1 VTLGSAFTSLENIAQ
16 SLRPQG
22 TGTELAYVRGALIAF
37 EPGGY
42 PSQDKRRVIP
52 FRFNPE
58 SLTRTVQVQ
67 AGQRQPG
74 VEGAAHG
81 ASAPPSAEAA
91 ADSASGTLKESF
103 SIQIRLDFADRDQSV
118 SAISDEFGI
127 APEIAAIEDLL
138 YPAPSR
144 QNNTGSGTAP
154 SAAMQK
160 RPTVLF
166 VWGRSRVVAVRI
178 ASLKIEETVYN
189 DKLYPVR
196 AEIEASL
203 EVLGEQEARDDTAV
217 RAALDHTSQERQK
230 LAQQYYDN
238 TAAQGSNILPLP

>member
-1 VTLGSAFTSLENIAQ
+1 LSAGFGFTALENAAL
-16 SLRPQG
+16 SLRPSSAG
-22 TGTELAYVRGALIAF
+22 IELGYVRGALIAY

-42 PSQDKRRVIP
+42 PQQSKRRVIP

-67 AGQRQPG
+67 AGQHPQG
-74 VEGAAHG
+74 VEGAAPR

-91 ADSASGTLKESF
+91 ADSSSGTLKETF

-118 SAISDEFGI
+118 ANLSDEFGI

-138 YPAPSR
+138 YPA
-144 QNNTGSGTAP
+144 QTAADTAGTGA
-154 SAAMQK
+154 SAVAASQK

-166 VWGRSRVVAVRI
+166 VWGRSRVVPVRI

-203 EVLGEQEARDDTAV
+203 EVLGEQEARDDAAV
-217 RAALDHTSQERQK
+217 RAALDHTTQARK
-230 LAQQYYDN
+230 NLAAQYYQN
-238 TAAQGSNILPLP
+238 TAAQGSNILPL